1 MTNQNETKSRELIRR
16 IQTGDQAAFKEFI
29 REYQRLVAH
38 MVFRM
43 IHNTSDREDLCQ
55 DIFIKVYRNLKTFR
69 FQCKVSTWIAK
80 IAYNTC
86 LNHLQKKKPVLF
98 EDHSP
103 QTMSMDELDGRVQ
116 EPDSIAAEKDVSH
129 RIQTEIQRL
138 PVTYRT
144 VLTLYHLD
152 EMSYSEISHIM
163 DLPSGTVKS
172 YLFRA
177 RQQLRER
184 LLKKYKVEEL
194 CQTTI

>member
-1 MTNQNETKSRELIRR
+1 MANQDYTNPRELINR
-16 IQTGDQAAFKEFI
+16 IQSGDQDAFKEFI

-43 IHNTSDREDLCQ
+43 VHNMSDREDLCQ
-55 DIFIKVYRNLKTFR
+55 DIFLKAYRNLKGFR

-86 LNHLQKKKPVLF
+86 LNYLQKKKPVLF

-103 QTMSMDELDGRVQ
+103 QSMSMDDINGSVQ
-116 EPDSIAAEKDVSH
+116 EPDSIAADKDVSL
-129 RIQTEIQRL
+129 RIQTEMQHL
-138 PVTYRT
+138 PVPYRT
-144 VLTLYHLD
+144 ILTLYHLD
-152 EMSYSEISHIM
+152 EMSYAEISDIM
-163 DLPSGTVKS
+163 DLPAGTIKS

-177 RQQLRER
+177 RRQLKER